1 MPQTETRT
9 PTTPSTSS
17 SNTEK
22 SGNTTP
28 NPTGA
33 NIWAADRRF
42 PLNPV
47 IPNIREWPIHKLTHD
62 ANAFRSQLIE
72 SVREKFT
79 GKPSEE
85 LREILEKTV
94 YLEKI
99 RLTRKPWSVDPPNE
113 KAYWASM
120 AKRLTPV
127 DEESVDEQGMLTEI
141 TTGYAREIQG
151 SFRIAPYK
159 FAEQVLPFTFN
170 RLLNATGSKNFNR
183 IFGNRLGIHDRVKLV
198 GEIDTWR
205 DRVRKDDILIAVP
218 THFSN
223 LDAILLGYSLNA
235 IGLPAFIYGAG
246 LNLFS
251 AKILAWF
258 MNRLGAYKVDRRKKN
273 QIYLETLKGYSAQAM
288 LRGCHSLFFPGG
300 TRSRSGSIESRL
312 KYGLLGTAVEAQRKL
327 IEEANGG
334 PYKRLVICPIVM
346 SYHFVLEA
354 PVLIKDHLQQV
365 GRERFYVEQDR
376 FSTSTKIARFLF
388 KFFTKGSDIFVHF
401 GAPMDVLGNRID
413 EEGRSVDDRGNPI
426 SLRAY
431 FQRQGEL
438 QEDEQRDFEYTR
450 RLGDRVLDSYYK
462 QNIVLSS
469 HVVAFAAHRLL
480 EKRYP
485 QLDLYQRLRLP
496 EEDRVFSLRE
506 ISAGVERLVSAIKEM
521 RAAGKLNAEPV
532 LDSSIAEIIKHGIK
546 NLGIYHDKRALRF
559 STRKELRRNR
569 RNGKGKG
576 LEQEVHSED
585 LSLLYF
591 YHNRLEGY
599 GLEQYV

>member
-1 MPQTETRT
+1 
-9 PTTPSTSS
+9 
-17 SNTEK
+17 
-22 SGNTTP
+22 
-28 NPTGA
+28 
-33 NIWAADRRF
+33 
-42 PLNPV
+42 
-47 IPNIREWPIHKLTHD
+47 
-62 ANAFRSQLIE
+62 
-72 SVREKFT
+72 
-79 GKPSEE
+79 
-85 LREILEKTV
+85 
-94 YLEKI
+94 
-99 RLTRKPWSVDPPNE
+99 
-113 KAYWASM
+113 
-120 AKRLTPV
+120 
-127 DEESVDEQGMLTEI
+127 
-141 TTGYAREIQG
+141 
-151 SFRIAPYK
+151 
-159 FAEQVLPFTFN
+159 
-170 RLLNATGSKNFNR
+170 
-183 IFGNRLGIHDRVKLV
+183 
-198 GEIDTWR
+198 
-205 DRVRKDDILIAVP
+205 
-218 THFSN
+218 
-223 LDAILLGYSLNA
+223 
-235 IGLPAFIYGAG
+235 
-246 LNLFS
+246 
-251 AKILAWF
+251 
-258 MNRLGAYKVDRRKKN
+258 
-273 QIYLETLKGYSAQAM
+273 
-288 LRGCHSLFFPGG
+288 
-300 TRSRSGSIESRL
+300 
-312 KYGLLGTAVEAQRKL
+312 VEAQRKL

-334 PYKRLVICPIVM
+334 PYKRLVFCPIVM

-354 PVLIKDHLQQV
+354 PVLIKDHLKQV

-450 RLGDRVLDSYYK
+450 RLADRVLDSYYK

-506 ISAGVERLVSAIKEM
+506 ITEGVERLVSAIKEM
-521 RAAGKLNAEPV
+521 RDAGKLNAEPV
-532 LDSSIAEIIKHGIK
+532 LDSSTAEIIKHGIK